1 MHFITLQK
9 YYIYVA
15 SMLINC
21 RKMFTFLLIP
31 NSNTQTSQ
39 LLSLSTSQLR
49 TLLYNLEKS
58 STFALV
64 IKKRAINNYQF
75 LIIPVSALDQ
85 IKKPIV
91 LSFHQFE
98 EAYANA
104 LQTGNPLLQQVFD
117 HLVAGRGKLLRP
129 ILVLLA
135 AEKAHGVN
143 EKTIQT
149 AVALELLH
157 TASLVHDDVVDN
169 SPLRR
174 GLPSVQ
180 NVWGN
185 KVAVL
190 TGDFLLSKVISLISN
205 LRNLQILNIIS
216 DLGMT
221 LSSGEIL
228 QLHQKDGMWITE
240 DDYFAIIS
248 QKTAQLFASCAEAGA
263 ASSGGT
269 MRQLTAMR
277 QYGMHLGICFQL
289 KDDVLDYSDNEEIG
303 KPTLQDIRDGKVT
316 LPLLKAMERASAEER
331 LYIRHLAESDLTFE
345 TENEIKSF
353 VLRYDGVRYT
363 YKKMEEHRQKALA
376 ALAIFHDD
384 ATTEALRALL
394 DYAIVRVY

>member
-1 MHFITLQK
+1 M
-9 YYIYVA
+9 
-15 SMLINC
+15 
-21 RKMFTFLLIP
+21 
-31 NSNTQTSQ
+31 
-39 LLSLSTSQLR
+39 
-49 TLLYNLEKS
+49 
-58 STFALV
+58 
-64 IKKRAINNYQF
+64 
-75 LIIPVSALDQ
+75 
-85 IKKPIV
+85 

-98 EAYANA
+98 EAYADA

-376 ALAIFHDD
+376 ALAIFRDD

-394 DYAIVRVY
+394 DYAIIRVY